1 MTLGKRHTH
10 RERETITGRKV
21 DDGKGGMRVQ
31 VSASRRRAGADQIKR
46 ADFGDRTR
54 GQRRDQ
60 RLGPDDVHGPYQII
74 GKDRESHLGGHF
86 LEAFW

>member
-10 RERETITGRKV
+10 PEREAITGRKV
-21 DDGKGGMRVQ
+21 DDGKVGIKVQ
-31 VSASRRRAGADQIKR
+31 VSVSRRRAGADRIRR

-60 RLGPDDVHGPYQII
+60 RLGPDDVHGPDYRQ
-74 GKDRESHLGGHF
+74 GPREPSRRLL